1 MMKRTLY
8 LVMTLLLAMPVVGG
22 EASAQ
27 SVRRQPGPQ
36 ISSGFPGQDRMGSSK
51 MRRQKRRAS
60 KVIRRGGEHLFA
72 AKMWMLTNELDL
84 TEKQAAKLFPRM
96 KDHQKQLDKLSK
108 KQKELFRV
116 FNRKAEDEQASV
128 KDIEKFADELAKIE
142 IERIDLK
149 TRFIKSTKDILKP
162 DQQAVFAIFEER
174 SRGKLR
180 NRLMDMRFMIEMEP
194 FREFRFPQ
202 DDDDD

>member
-27 SVRRQPGPQ
+27 SIRRQPGPQ
-36 ISSGFPGQDRMGSSK
+36 ISSGFHGQDRMGSGRK
-51 MRRQKRRAS
+51 WRQRRS
-60 KVIRRGGEHLFA
+60 KVALRKGGEHLFA

-128 KDIEKFADELAKIE
+128 KDIEKFADELAKIG